1 MVDGNS
7 FPDGDEE
14 DYINYLSNGHAIVD
28 VWDADS
34 LLPLGKSYI
43 PLKVS
48 LVKIFKRLS
57 FCLKSSIKILTGQ
70 KKERRFFSFDWKFLF
85 TKTKKIFC

>member
-43 PLKVS
+43 PLKV
-48 LVKIFKRLS
+48 KIQN
-57 FCLKSSIKILTGQ
+57 I
-70 KKERRFFSFDWKFLF
+70 
-85 TKTKKIFC
+85 